1 MVMEHAAKAF
11 TTAYLHLCADS
22 AARFDDFV
30 VEPLVVSFAVKIVEV
45 FVDRAPQMGFTKE
58 NRAIRCFA
66 FE

>member
-1 MVMEHAAKAF
+1 MPPRRSRRHIFICA
-11 TTAYLHLCADS
+11 ADS

-30 VEPLVVSFAVKIVEV
+30 VEPLVVSFALQLVEV

>member
-1 MVMEHAAKAF
+1 V
-11 TTAYLHLCADS
+11 ADS